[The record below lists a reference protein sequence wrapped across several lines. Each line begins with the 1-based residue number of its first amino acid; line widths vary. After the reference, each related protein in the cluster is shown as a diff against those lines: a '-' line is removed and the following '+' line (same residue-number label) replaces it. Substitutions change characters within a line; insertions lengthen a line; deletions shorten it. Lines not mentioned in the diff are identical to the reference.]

1 MPVFLLALIVVHVFF
16 KFPPLDFKRIFS
28 MPARCVGAP
37 RIRVEE
43 TQDPR
48 YPYDDGNKEHYAA
61 NGPVLMEILLY
72 YVSARKE
79 PASSEA
85 VS

>member
-1 MPVFLLALIVVHVFF
+1 
-16 KFPPLDFKRIFS
+16 

-48 YPYDDGNKEHYAA
+48 YPDHNGNKEHYAA
-61 NGPVLMEILLY
+61 NSPVLMKVLLY
-72 YVSARKE
+72 YVSAREE
-79 PASSEA
+79 PASSQA